1 MRKVLTMLSAV
12 AVAGALFSICSPPA
26 EARME
31 YMNALSTK
39 YPAVAEQVKMQ
50 KCVVCHHKTDKKQ
63 RSEYAKALEKALGKK
78 MVKNVDEINKALD
91 AVAGQEY
98 SDGKKYGDLFKDGK
112 LPAPF
117 SE

>member
-12 AVAGALFSICSPPA
+12 AVAGVLVSICSPPA

-39 YPAVAEQVKMQ
+39 YPAIAEQVKSE
-50 KCVVCHHKTDKKQ
+50 KCLVCHGKQKKQ
-63 RSEYAKALEKALGKK
+63 RSDYAKAIEKALGAK
-78 MVKNVDEINKALD
+78 MVKDVEAINKALD
-91 AVAGQEY
+91 TVADQEY
-98 SDGKKYGDLFKDGK
+98 ADGKKYGDLLKEGK